1 MFGSG
6 AFHRRQLVTV
16 AALALLGT
24 ALSAAAPAAQVTSA
38 VAPAPAAASS
48 SCTPPPVFP
57 VADLRPGM
65 KATGYTVL
73 KGRTVSS
80 FAVNILGVQPDG
92 IAPGIDFIL
101 VKVPI
106 GIAAGF
112 SGSPVYLNGKLVG
125 AVSYG
130 LDSTDSTIG
139 GLTPAAPM
147 EAILG
152 YPRGAAGVAATARA
166 VLHEPRAVTLAPS
179 MRRAAARAAAAPAAA
194 APVAAQHL
202 VTPVAISGLNDRAMT
217 RLDGIL
223 QRQHLPVALYR
234 AGSAAA
240 TTSSRSS
247 QPLTKGSSFA
257 AAVSYGD
264 VTLAGIGTTTLTC
277 GDEAMAFG
285 HPFFFEG
292 SQHMGMS
299 AADVL
304 AVVPST
310 FGAYKVANVGELH
323 GTVDQDR
330 LAGIRG
336 IQGVMP
342 SLVPVTSTVTNP
354 DLGLVRNGESDVVR
368 QDYLPLVS
376 SFHLVSNTDVTFN
389 RVGGGS
395 DALTFTIQ
403 GTRALG
409 EPFTLTRTN
418 AWYSPDDISVA
429 SSTELAGFLNAIIT
443 NPFEPVTVTS
453 VHADS
458 TVTQTNQTE
467 EITSVLSASPLQPVL
482 LPRRTLMAMPG
493 QTVRLRVF
501 LRPAGST
508 QQRFVDMRFVMRSP
522 SGGMLTIR
530 GGGASVGCPFCV
542 GSDPTSPGAGATSF
556 GDLLT
561 KLSALER
568 NSDLVAAFQ
577 SFQTGRVTKGISHQA
592 HVITGTRL
600 LRIIAV

>member
-6 AFHRRQLVTV
+6 GFHRRRPLSA
-16 AALALLGT
+16 AALAVLGM
-24 ALSAAAPAAQVTSA
+24 ALSAAAPAASVTSS
-38 VAPAPAAASS
+38 VVPAQAAASS
-48 SCTPPPVFP
+48 SCAPPPVFP

-65 KATGYTVL
+65 NATGYTVL

-80 FAVNILGVQPDG
+80 FRVNILGVQPDG

-139 GLTPAAPM
+139 GLTPAAAM
-147 EAILG
+147 EAVLG
-152 YPRGAAGVAATARA
+152 YPRAGAAAAARPL
-166 VLHEPRAVTLAPS
+166 LHAPRTVTLAPS
-179 MRRAAARAAAAPAAA
+179 MRRAAATAGAAA

-202 VTPVAISGLNDRAMT
+202 VTPVAVSGLNDRAMT

-234 AGSAAA
+234 AGSAGA
-240 TTSSRSS
+240 TTTSRSS

-264 VTLAGIGTTTLTC
+264 ITLAGIGTTTLTC

-285 HPFFFEG
+285 HPFLFEG

-304 AVVPST
+304 TVVPST
-310 FGAYKVANVGELH
+310 FGAYKVANVAELH

-336 IQGVMP
+336 IHGLMP
-342 SLVPVTSTVTNP
+342 SLVPVTSTVDNL
-354 DLGLVRNGESDVVR
+354 DLNRLRNGRSDVVR

-376 SFHLVSNTDVTFN
+376 SFHLISNTDVTFD
-389 RVGGGS
+389 RVGSGS
-395 DALTFTIQ
+395 AALTFTVQ
-403 GTRALG
+403 GTRASG

-429 SSTELAGFLNAIIT
+429 SSTELPSFVNAIVT

-453 VHADS
+453 VHAAS
-458 TVTQTNQTE
+458 TVTQANLTD
-467 EITSVLSASPLQPVL
+467 EITGLLSASPLQPVL
-482 LPRRTLMAMPG
+482 LPRRTLMALPG
-493 QTVRLRVF
+493 QTVRLRVL

-508 QQRFVDMRFVMRSP
+508 QQRFVDMHFVMRSP

-530 GGGASVGCPFCV
+530 GGNANPGCAFCV
-542 GSDPTSPGAGATSF
+542 GSDPTIPPAKSF

-568 NSDLVAAFQ
+568 NSDLVAAFE
-577 SFQTGRVTKGISHQA
+577 SFQTGAVTKTISHQPR
-592 HVITGTRL
+592 VILGTRL